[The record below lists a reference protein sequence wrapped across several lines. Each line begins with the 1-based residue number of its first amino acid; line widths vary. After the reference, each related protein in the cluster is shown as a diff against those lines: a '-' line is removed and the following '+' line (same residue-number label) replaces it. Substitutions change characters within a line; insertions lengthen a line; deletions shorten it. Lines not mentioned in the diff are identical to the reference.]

1 LSSAENGIGI
11 FCQRRLQGNWL
22 FVEFRVLYLE
32 DRCNCKKCQSLSYM
46 SSLQE
51 YLFRRIKEKLPVEAS
66 LADVIAE
73 LLHVSNDS
81 AYRRIRGETPLV
93 LEEAQIL
100 CEAFS
105 LSLDQTLNTKEN
117 SVAFT
122 AFNLNNEHYNFKSYL
137 KDILHNLKLVASFD
151 QKEVIYLTKDF
162 SIFHNF
168 LNKPLFAFRYFF
180 WMKSILQHPDF
191 VPLKFSMDIL
201 PKEIEE
207 IGQQIVRTY
216 NTVPSIEIWN
226 TECVN
231 STISQ
236 IEYYREAGYFS
247 SEEDVEKIYNAL
259 RDTIEHIRIEADTG
273 CKFYPGENP
282 DFQKSNFQFY
292 YNRVVLG
299 DNTIMA
305 ILNGKK
311 ILYLNYDVLNYMV
324 TQDEKFC
331 NDVYSKLQNLMR
343 RATILSNVSE
353 KQRNIFFNILLK
365 KIPNHS
371 TALR

>member
-1 LSSAENGIGI
+1 
-11 FCQRRLQGNWL
+11 
-22 FVEFRVLYLE
+22 
-32 DRCNCKKCQSLSYM
+32 M
-46 SSLQE
+46 SSSIQE
-51 YLFRRIKEKLPVEAS
+51 YLFRRIKEKLPAEAS

-73 LLHVSNDS
+73 QLHVSNDS

-93 LEEAQIL
+93 LEEAQLL
-100 CEAFS
+100 CEAFG
-105 LSLDQTLNTKEN
+105 LSLDQTLNSKEN
-117 SVAFT
+117 SVVFT
-122 AFNLNNEHYNFKSYL
+122 AFNLNNENYSFKSYL
-137 KDILHNLKLVASFD
+137 KDILHNLKVVTSFE
-151 QKEVIYLTKDF
+151 QKELIYLTKDF

-168 LNKPLFAFRYFF
+168 LSRPLFAFRYFF

-201 PKEIEE
+201 TKDIEE
-207 IGQQIVRTY
+207 MGEQIVRTY
-216 NTVPSIEIWN
+216 NMIPSIEIWN

-247 SEEDVEKIYNAL
+247 SDSDVNKIYDAL
-259 RDTIEHIRIEADTG
+259 RGVIEHIRKEADMG
-273 CKFYPGENP
+273 CKFFPGENP

-299 DNTIMA
+299 DNTIMT

-331 NDVYSKLQNLMR
+331 NDVYSKLQTLMR

-371 TALR
+371 TVIN

>member
-1 LSSAENGIGI
+1 
-11 FCQRRLQGNWL
+11 
-22 FVEFRVLYLE
+22 
-32 DRCNCKKCQSLSYM
+32 M
-46 SSLQE
+46 SSSIQE
-51 YLFRRIKEKLPVEAS
+51 YLFRRIKEKLPIEAS
-66 LADVIAE
+66 LADVVAE

-100 CEAFS
+100 CEAFG
-105 LSLDQTLNTKEN
+105 LSLDEALNSKEN
-117 SVAFT
+117 SVVFT
-122 AFNLNNEHYNFKSYL
+122 AFNLNNDHYSFKSYL

-151 QKEVIYLTKDF
+151 QKEIIYLTKDF

-168 LNKPLFAFRYFF
+168 LSRPLFAFRYFF

-191 VPLKFSMDIL
+191 IQQKFSMDIL
-201 PKEIEE
+201 TKDIEE
-207 IGQQIVRTY
+207 MGEQIVKTY
-216 NTVPSIEIWN
+216 NTIPSIEIWN

-236 IEYYREAGYFS
+236 IEYYREAGYFTS
-247 SEEDVEKIYNAL
+247 DSDVEKIYNSLHEA
-259 RDTIEHIRIEADTG
+259 IEHLRVQADMG

-282 DFQKSNFQFY
+282 DYQKSNFQFY

-299 DNTIMA
+299 DNTIMT
-305 ILNGKK
+305 IINGKK

-331 NDVYSKLQNLMR
+331 NDVYSKLQTLMR

-371 TALR
+371 TALQ

>member
-1 LSSAENGIGI
+1 MA
-11 FCQRRLQGNWL
+11 
-22 FVEFRVLYLE
+22 VE
-32 DRCNCKKCQSLSYM
+32 K
-46 SSLQE
+46 LQE
-51 YLFRRIKEKLPVEAS
+51 YLFQRIKEKLPVDAS
-66 LADVIAE
+66 LADVISE

-93 LEEAQIL
+93 LEEAQLL
-100 CEAFS
+100 CEVFN
-105 LSLDQTLNTKEN
+105 LSLDQALNSKEN
-117 SVAFT
+117 SVVFT
-122 AFNLNNEHYNFKSYL
+122 AFNLNNDNYSFKSYL

-151 QKEVIYLTKDF
+151 QKELIYLTKDF

-168 LNKPLFAFRYFF
+168 LSKPLFAFRYFF

-201 PKEIEE
+201 TKDIEE
-207 IGQQIVRTY
+207 IGDQIIRTY
-216 NTVPSIEIWN
+216 NAIPSTEIWN
-226 TECVN
+226 TSCVN

-236 IEYYREAGYFS
+236 IEYYREAGYFVS
-247 SEEDVEKIYNAL
+247 DSDPAKIYKSL
-259 RDTIEHIRIEADTG
+259 YDTIEHLRRQAEAG
-273 CKFYPGENP
+273 CKFYPGDNP
-282 DFQKSNFQFY
+282 DYQKSNFQFY

-299 DNTIMA
+299 DNTIMT
-305 ILNGKK
+305 IVNGKK

-324 TQDEKFC
+324 TQDKIFC

-353 KQRNIFFNILLK
+353 KQRNMFFNTLLK

-371 TALR
+371 TAFN

>member
-1 LSSAENGIGI
+1 MNSSI
-11 FCQRRLQGNWL
+11 
-22 FVEFRVLYLE
+22 
-32 DRCNCKKCQSLSYM
+32 
-46 SSLQE
+46 QE
-51 YLFRRIKEKLPVEAS
+51 YLFRRIRENLSVEDS
-66 LADVIAE
+66 LADVVAD

-93 LEEAQIL
+93 LEEAHVL
-100 CEAFS
+100 CVAFNI
-105 LSLDQTLNTKEN
+105 SLDQTLNNKQN
-117 SVAFT
+117 SVCFN
-122 AFNLNNEHYNFKSYL
+122 AFNLDNENYNFKSYL
-137 KDILHNLKLVASFD
+137 NDILHNLKMVASFD
-151 QKEVIYLTKDF
+151 QKNIIYLTKDF

-168 LNKPLFAFRYFF
+168 LSKPLFSFRYFF

-191 VPLKFSMDIL
+191 VTLKFSMNIL
-201 PKEIEE
+201 PNDIEE
-207 IGQQIVRTY
+207 LGKQIVKTY
-216 NTVPSIEIWN
+216 NAIPSTEIWN

-236 IEYYREAGYFS
+236 IEYYREAGYFAS
-247 SEEDVEKIYNAL
+247 AQDVTSIYTSL
-259 RDTIEHIRIEADTG
+259 RETIEHLRTEADTG

-292 YNRVVLG
+292 YNRVILG

-305 ILNGKK
+305 IVNGKK
-311 ILYLNYDVLNYMV
+311 MLYLNYDVLNYMV
-324 TQDEKFC
+324 TQDEEFC
-331 NDVYSKLQNLMR
+331 NDVYSKLQTLMR

-371 TALR
+371 IALR

>member
-1 LSSAENGIGI
+1 
-11 FCQRRLQGNWL
+11 
-22 FVEFRVLYLE
+22 
-32 DRCNCKKCQSLSYM
+32 M
-46 SSLQE
+46 SSSIQE
-51 YLFRRIKEKLPVEAS
+51 YLFRRIKEKLPIEAS
-66 LADVIAE
+66 LADVIAD

-93 LEEAQIL
+93 LEEAKIL
-100 CEAFS
+100 CDNFG
-105 LSLDQTLNTKEN
+105 LSLDEALNSKEN
-117 SVAFT
+117 TVS
-122 AFNLNNEHYNFKSYL
+122 FNTYNVNNERYSFKSYL
-137 KDILHNLKLVASFD
+137 KDILYNLRLVSPFD
-151 QKEVIYLTKDF
+151 EKEIIYLTKDF
-162 SIFHNF
+162 PIFHNF

-191 VPLKFSMDIL
+191 TSLKFSMDIL
-201 PKEIEE
+201 TKEIEE
-207 IGQQIVRTY
+207 LGQQIIRTY
-216 NTVPSIEIWN
+216 NSIPSIEIWN

-236 IEYYREAGYFS
+236 IEYYREAGYFA
-247 SEEDVEKIYNAL
+247 SEDDVDKIYNAL
-259 RDTIEHIRIEADTG
+259 RDTIEHLRLEAATG

-282 DFQKSNFQFY
+282 DFQKTNFHFY

-305 ILNGKK
+305 IANGKK
-311 ILYLNYDVLNYMV
+311 ILYLNYDVLNYMA

-331 NDVYSKLQNLMR
+331 NEVYSKLQNLIR

>member
-1 LSSAENGIGI
+1 MNSSI
-11 FCQRRLQGNWL
+11 
-22 FVEFRVLYLE
+22 
-32 DRCNCKKCQSLSYM
+32 
-46 SSLQE
+46 QE
-51 YLFRRIKEKLPVEAS
+51 YLFRRIRENLSVEDS
-66 LADVIAE
+66 LADVVAE

-93 LEEAQIL
+93 LEEAYVL
-100 CEAFS
+100 CNAFNI
-105 LSLDQTLNTKEN
+105 SLDQTLNNKQN
-117 SVAFT
+117 SVCFN
-122 AFNLNNEHYNFKSYL
+122 AFNLDNEHYNFKSYL
-137 KDILHNLKLVASFD
+137 NDILHNLKTVASFD
-151 QKEVIYLTKDF
+151 QKNIIYLTKDF

-168 LNKPLFAFRYFF
+168 ISKPLFSFRYFF

-191 VPLKFSMDIL
+191 VPLKFSMNIL
-201 PKEIEE
+201 PNDIEE
-207 IGQQIVRTY
+207 LGTQIVKTY
-216 NTVPSIEIWN
+216 NSIPSTEIWN

-236 IEYYREAGYFS
+236 IEYYREAGYFAS
-247 SEEDVEKIYNAL
+247 AGDVTSIYNSL
-259 RDTIEHIRIEADTG
+259 RETIEHLRTEADTG

-292 YNRVVLG
+292 YNRVALG

-305 ILNGKK
+305 IVNGKK
-311 ILYLNYDVLNYMV
+311 MLYLNYDVLNYMV
-324 TQDEKFC
+324 TQDEEFC
-331 NDVYSKLQNLMR
+331 NDVYSKLQTLMR

>member
-1 LSSAENGIGI
+1 MA
-11 FCQRRLQGNWL
+11 
-22 FVEFRVLYLE
+22 VE
-32 DRCNCKKCQSLSYM
+32 K
-46 SSLQE
+46 LQE
-51 YLFRRIKEKLPVEAS
+51 YLFQRIKEKLPVEAS
-66 LADVIAE
+66 LADVVSE

-93 LEEAQIL
+93 LEEAKLL
-100 CEAFS
+100 CEAFN
-105 LSLDQTLNTKEN
+105 LSLDQTLDSKES
-117 SVAFT
+117 SVVFT
-122 AFNLNNEHYNFKSYL
+122 AFSLNNDNYSFKSYL
-137 KDILHNLKLVASFD
+137 KDILHNLKLVSSFD
-151 QKEVIYLTKDF
+151 QKELIYLTKDF

-168 LNKPLFAFRYFF
+168 LSRPLFAFRYFF
-180 WMKSILQHPDF
+180 WMKSIMQHPDF
-191 VPLKFSMDIL
+191 VLLKFSMDIL
-201 PKEIEE
+201 TKDIED
-207 IGQQIVRTY
+207 IGEQIIRTY
-216 NTVPSIEIWN
+216 NAIPSTEIWN

-247 SEEDVEKIYNAL
+247 STSDIEKIYSSL
-259 RDTIEHIRIEADTG
+259 RNVIEHLRTQADTG

-282 DFQKSNFQFY
+282 DYQKSNFQFY

-299 DNTIMA
+299 DNTIMT
-305 ILNGKK
+305 IVNGKK
-311 ILYLNYDVLNYMV
+311 VLYLNYAVLNYLV
-324 TQDEKFC
+324 TQDETFC

-371 TALR
+371 SAFS

>member
-1 LSSAENGIGI
+1 MAIE
-11 FCQRRLQGNWL
+11 
-22 FVEFRVLYLE
+22 
-32 DRCNCKKCQSLSYM
+32 K
-46 SSLQE
+46 LQE
-51 YLFRRIKEKLPVEAS
+51 YLFQRIKEKLPVEAS
-66 LADVIAE
+66 LADVVSE

-93 LEEAQIL
+93 LEEAKLL
-100 CEAFS
+100 CEAFN
-105 LSLDQTLNTKEN
+105 LSLDQALNSKEN
-117 SVAFT
+117 SVVFT
-122 AFNLNNEHYNFKSYL
+122 AFNLNNDNYSFKSYL
-137 KDILHNLKLVASFD
+137 KDILHNLKVVASFD
-151 QKEVIYLTKDF
+151 QKELIYLTKDF

-168 LNKPLFAFRYFF
+168 LSRPLFAFRYFF

-201 PKEIEE
+201 TKDIED
-207 IGQQIVRTY
+207 IGEQIIRTY
-216 NTVPSIEIWN
+216 NTIPSTEIWN

-236 IEYYREAGYFS
+236 IEYYREAGYFVS
-247 SEEDVEKIYNAL
+247 DSDLEKIYSSL
-259 RDTIEHIRIEADTG
+259 RDTIEHLRTQADTG

-282 DFQKSNFQFY
+282 DYQKSNFQFY

-299 DNTIMA
+299 DNTIMT

-324 TQDEKFC
+324 TQDEAFC

-365 KIPNHS
+365 KIPNRS
-371 TALR
+371 TAIS

>member
-1 LSSAENGIGI
+1 MAIE
-11 FCQRRLQGNWL
+11 
-22 FVEFRVLYLE
+22 
-32 DRCNCKKCQSLSYM
+32 K
-46 SSLQE
+46 LQE
-51 YLFRRIKEKLPVEAS
+51 YLFQRIKEKLPVEAS
-66 LADVIAE
+66 LADVVSE

-93 LEEAQIL
+93 LEEAKLL
-100 CEAFS
+100 CEAFN
-105 LSLDQTLNTKEN
+105 LSLDQALNSKEN
-117 SVAFT
+117 SVVFT
-122 AFNLNNEHYNFKSYL
+122 AFNLNNDNYSFKSYL
-137 KDILHNLKLVASFD
+137 KDILHNLKVVASFD
-151 QKEVIYLTKDF
+151 QKELIYLTKDF

-168 LNKPLFAFRYFF
+168 LSRPLFAFRYFF

-201 PKEIEE
+201 TKDIED
-207 IGQQIVRTY
+207 IGEQIIRTY
-216 NTVPSIEIWN
+216 NTIPSTEIWN

-236 IEYYREAGYFS
+236 IEYYREAGYFVS
-247 SEEDVEKIYNAL
+247 DSDLEKIYSSL
-259 RDTIEHIRIEADTG
+259 RDTIEHLRTEADTG

-282 DFQKSNFQFY
+282 DYQKSNFHFY

-299 DNTIMA
+299 DNTIMT

-324 TQDEKFC
+324 TQDETFC

-365 KIPNHS
+365 KIPNRS
-371 TALR
+371 TAIS

>member
-1 LSSAENGIGI
+1 MNSP
-11 FCQRRLQGNWL
+11 
-22 FVEFRVLYLE
+22 V
-32 DRCNCKKCQSLSYM
+32 
-46 SSLQE
+46 QE
-51 YLFRRIKEKLPVEAS
+51 YLFRRIKAKLPAEAS
-66 LADVIAE
+66 LADVIAD

-93 LEEAQIL
+93 LEEAKIL
-100 CEAFS
+100 CEAFG
-105 LSLDQTLNTKEN
+105 LSLDETLNHKEN
-117 SVAFT
+117 SVSFT
-122 AFNLNNEHYNFKSYL
+122 AFNLNNEHYSFKSYL
-137 KDILHNLKLVASFD
+137 KDILQNLKLVASFD
-151 QKEVIYLTKDF
+151 QKEIIYLTKDF

-168 LNKPLFAFRYFF
+168 LHKPLFAFRYFF

-191 VPLKFSMDIL
+191 VSLKFSMDIL
-201 PKEIEE
+201 ANEIEE
-207 IGQQIVRTY
+207 LGQQIIRTY
-216 NTVPSIEIWN
+216 NTIPSTEIWN

-236 IEYYREAGYFS
+236 IEYYREAGYFAS
-247 SEEDVEKIYNAL
+247 KDDVVKIYHSL
-259 RDTIEHIRIEADTG
+259 RDTIEHLRLEAASG
-273 CKFYPGENP
+273 SKFYPGESP
-282 DFQKSNFQFY
+282 DFQQQNFQFY

-299 DNTIMA
+299 DNTILT

-311 ILYLNYDVLNYMV
+311 IVYLNYDVLNYMV

-331 NDVYSKLQNLMR
+331 NDVHSKLLNLMR

-371 TALR
+371 TASL

>member
-1 LSSAENGIGI
+1 MNSTI
-11 FCQRRLQGNWL
+11 
-22 FVEFRVLYLE
+22 
-32 DRCNCKKCQSLSYM
+32 
-46 SSLQE
+46 QE
-51 YLFRRIKEKLPVEAS
+51 YLFSRIKEKLPLEAS
-66 LADVIAE
+66 LADIIAD

-93 LEEAQIL
+93 LEEAKIL
-100 CEAFS
+100 CENFGLSLDETLTSKKNSVSFTAFS
-105 LSLDQTLNTKEN
+105 L
-117 SVAFT
+117 
-122 AFNLNNEHYNFKSYL
+122 NNDHYSFKTYL
-137 KDILHNLKLVASFD
+137 KDILHNLKLVSSFD
-151 QKEVIYLTKDF
+151 EKEIIYLTKDF

-180 WMKSILQHPDF
+180 WMKSILHHPDF
-191 VPLKFSMDIL
+191 TSLKFSMDIL
-201 PKEIEE
+201 TKEIEE
-207 IGQQIVRTY
+207 IGQQIIRTY
-216 NTVPSIEIWN
+216 NSIPSIEIWN

-236 IEYYREAGYFS
+236 IEYYREAGYFA
-247 SEEDVEKIYNAL
+247 SEDDVEKIYNAL
-259 RDTIEHIRIEADTG
+259 RDTIEHLRLEAAAG

-299 DNTIMA
+299 DNTIIAMM
-305 ILNGKK
+305 NSKK

-324 TQDEKFC
+324 TQDENFC

>member
-1 LSSAENGIGI
+1 
-11 FCQRRLQGNWL
+11 
-22 FVEFRVLYLE
+22 
-32 DRCNCKKCQSLSYM
+32 M
-46 SSLQE
+46 SSSIQDE
-51 YLFRRIKEKLPVEAS
+51 LFRRIKEKLPAEAS
-66 LADVIAE
+66 LADAVAD

-93 LEEAQIL
+93 LEETKIL
-100 CEAFS
+100 CEAFG
-105 LSLDQTLNTKEN
+105 LSLDETLRHKEN
-117 SVAFT
+117 SVSFT
-122 AFNLNNEHYNFKSYL
+122 AFNLNNEHYSFKSYL

-151 QKEVIYLTKDF
+151 QKEIIYLTKDF

-191 VPLKFSMDIL
+191 VSTKFSIDIL

-207 IGQQIVRTY
+207 IGHQIVRTY
-216 NTVPSIEIWN
+216 NTIPSIEIWN

-236 IEYYREAGYFS
+236 IEYYREAGYFAAG
-247 SEEDVEKIYNAL
+247 EDVKKIYNAL
-259 RDTIEHIRIEADTG
+259 QDAIEHLRLEAATG

-282 DFQKSNFQFY
+282 DFQKPNFQFY

-299 DNTIMA
+299 DNTIMT

-331 NDVYSKLQNLMR
+331 NDVHSKLQNLMR
-343 RATILSNVSE
+343 RGTILSNVSE

-365 KIPNHS
+365 KIPNRS

>member
-1 LSSAENGIGI
+1 MGKSI
-11 FCQRRLQGNWL
+11 Q
-22 FVEFRVLYLE
+22 EF
-32 DRCNCKKCQSLSYM
+32 
-46 SSLQE
+46 
-51 YLFRRIKEKLPVEAS
+51 LFRRIKEKLPVEAS
-66 LADVIAE
+66 LADVVAD
-73 LLHVSNDS
+73 LLHVSSDS

-93 LEEAQIL
+93 LEEAQLL

-105 LSLDQTLNTKEN
+105 LSLDQGLSSKEN
-117 SVAFT
+117 SVVFT
-122 AFNLNNEHYNFKSYL
+122 AFNLNNDNYSFKSYL
-137 KDILHNLKLVASFD
+137 KDILHNLKLVASFED
-151 QKEVIYLTKDF
+151 KELIYLTKDF

-168 LNKPLFAFRYFF
+168 LSRPLFAFRYFF

-191 VPLKFSMDIL
+191 VGLKFSMDIL
-201 PKEIEE
+201 TKDIED
-207 IGQQIVRTY
+207 IGEQIVRTY
-216 NTVPSIEIWN
+216 NAIPSTEIWN

-236 IEYYREAGYFS
+236 IEYYREAGYFVS
-247 SEEDVEKIYNAL
+247 DSDLGKIYSSL
-259 RDTIEHIRIEADTG
+259 RDAIEHLRTQADTG

-282 DFQKSNFQFY
+282 DYQKSNFQFY

-299 DNTIMA
+299 DNTIMT

-324 TQDEKFC
+324 TQDEAFC

-371 TALR
+371 TALS

>member
-1 LSSAENGIGI
+1 MNSSI
-11 FCQRRLQGNWL
+11 
-22 FVEFRVLYLE
+22 
-32 DRCNCKKCQSLSYM
+32 
-46 SSLQE
+46 QE
-51 YLFRRIKEKLPVEAS
+51 YLFRRIKEKLPAEGS
-66 LADVIAE
+66 LADVVAD
-73 LLHVSNDS
+73 LLHVSNNS

-93 LEEAQIL
+93 LEEAKIL
-100 CEAFS
+100 SEAFN
-105 LSLDQTLNTKEN
+105 LSLDQALNIKEN
-117 SVAFT
+117 SVSFT
-122 AFNLNNEHYNFKSYL
+122 AFNLNNENYSFKSYL
-137 KDILHNLKLVASFD
+137 KDILHNLKLVASFE
-151 QKEVIYLTKDF
+151 QKEIIYLTKDF

-168 LNKPLFAFRYFF
+168 LSRPLFAFRYFF

-191 VPLKFSMDIL
+191 VSVKFSIDIL
-201 PKEIEE
+201 PNDIEE
-207 IGQQIVRTY
+207 LGRQIVSAY
-216 NTVPSIEIWN
+216 NTIPSIEIWN

-236 IEYYREAGYFS
+236 IEYYREAGYFA
-247 SEEDVEKIYNAL
+247 SEKEVEKVYNAL
-259 RDTIEHIRIEADTG
+259 NDTIEHLRLQAAAG
-273 CKFYPGENP
+273 CKFSPGENP

-299 DNTIMA
+299 DNTIMTL
-305 ILNGKK
+305 LNGKK

-331 NDVYSKLQNLMR
+331 NDVYSKLLNLMR

-365 KIPNHS
+365 KIPNRS